1 MSIVAENINLT
12 VDGENYLRNV
22 SFELPNEDFFIIVG
36 RTKAGKTTLLRL
48 LAGLEEIDS
57 GSLTLD
63 GNDLTKMPPWE
74 RKVGMVYQQF
84 INYPHLNNFENIA
97 FPLRRAGLPED
108 KIAEA
113 VNKVA
118 GVLGVE
124 EFLEKLP
131 SELSGGQQ
139 QRIALARALVKDS
152 KLLILDEPLVN
163 LDYKLREQLREEFK
177 NIFND
182 QRERLVI
189 YSTTEPAEAMELNG
203 TVIVMH
209 EGEIIQIGAAEE
221 VYNRPANT
229 RVAEVFNDP
238 PMNLVRGVVEGNRIH
253 LNQDII
259 MALPAHLQNLAAGRY
274 TFGIRAADINLQP
287 DAYAAE
293 VQLGEINGSET
304 ILHIKLGDISL
315 VTEQEGVH
323 QYDLGASASV
333 DFDLDQLYIFDNN
346 GDLLFSPTA
355 NSSVEKAMQDQE
367 KDN

>member
-1 MSIVAENINLT
+1 
-12 VDGENYLRNV
+12 
-22 SFELPNEDFFIIVG
+22 
-36 RTKAGKTTLLRL
+36 
-48 LAGLEEIDS
+48 
-57 GSLTLD
+57 
-63 GNDLTKMPPWE
+63 
-74 RKVGMVYQQF
+74 
-84 INYPHLNNFENIA
+84 
-97 FPLRRAGLPED
+97 
-108 KIAEA
+108 
-113 VNKVA
+113 
-118 GVLGVE
+118 
-124 EFLEKLP
+124 
-131 SELSGGQQ
+131 
-139 QRIALARALVKDS
+139 
-152 KLLILDEPLVN
+152 VN

-253 LNQDII
+253 FNQDVI
-259 MALPAHLQNLAAGRY
+259 MALPDHLQTLAAGRY

-287 DAYAAE
+287 NAYASE

-346 GDLLFSPTA
+346 GDLLFSPAA